1 MLNNNETLEN
11 TTATGLEI
19 TVEKAIELTKEEFF
33 NMLKKEPE
41 GLALTVE
48 RVGKTFKSKWK
59 NDNGTISSGCFIDYT
74 FTKDSKNYE
83 VGISY
88 NLGVPIAEE
97 KFKLTSGM
105 NIFKILAVAT
115 DLSKAEEI
123 KVTKEFITDTLT
135 GVKFIGEIDS
145 GFNGFI
151 IKPLKKL

>member
-1 MLNNNETLEN
+1 MNTNNNKVK
-11 TTATGLEI
+11 GLEI

-41 GLALTVE
+41 GLTLTIE

-59 NDNGTISSGCFIDYT
+59 NDNGTTSSGCFIDYT

-88 NLGVPIAEE
+88 NLGVPITEE
-97 KFKLTSGM
+97 TFKLTSGM